1 MTDHPQ
7 SKIEE
12 ALSQQ
17 FGIKNV
23 TLHYGLTQDE
33 LFYAAIENDKGRV
46 SRWGYQSAS
55 ISNCFRGRWPTCLLQ

>member
-1 MTDHPQ
+1 MTDHP

-17 FGIKNV
+17 FGIKNDPS
-23 TLHYGLTQDE
+23 LWLTQDE
-33 LFYAAIENDKGRV
+33 LYAAIENDKGRAPPMGI
-46 SRWGYQSAS
+46 SISKS

>member
-46 SRWGYQSAS
+46 SVSYTHLRAHETREDLV
-55 ISNCFRGRWPTCLLQ
+55 FRLLL